1 MEAENEYMRSK
12 LCTLLLEVK
21 LLVWDRKE
29 LTRDFFNDVNSN
41 GI

>member
-1 MEAENEYMRSK
+1 MRSE
-12 LCTLLLEVK
+12 LYTLLLEVK

-29 LTRDFFNDVNSN
+29 LARDFFNDDNSI